1 MTTIEA
7 LRLKIDPLQLENQHL
22 EAQNLKLA
30 QEKPTTAVMVECEL
44 EKNRY
49 KDECEILMVENGQ
62 LKALYEELLKK
73 IEEESVSKLVDG
85 DKANETATIMQQL
98 EAQQADVLHWK
109 SKCEQLEKNLV
120 CLESWKIK
128 CSDLERELNALE
140 GWKSKCAELQLK
152 VNQIENNLELECFR
166 AVAKERKQWE
176 AREQRLVQQLQ
187 ELQQHILPVRL
198 SSKGHHQSDIFMT
211 QNQGEV
217 GKLPQTQQVLQQVG
231 DKNMESSTAIVTDDH
246 IKGNSSG
253 FEELRLP
260 SQDAHAQS
268 LRQTVSG
275 DFCAGAVDRMEI
287 TRQHSKEG
295 IIEENS
301 PNILQTKME
310 HGPVDNIFPV
320 CSEPI
325 TAALLA
331 QQLPPLPKF
340 SGERNDGDMETFQD
354 WLEQFEMIANIC
366 GWSLQ
371 AKLVN
376 LVTRLRG
383 QAYAFF
389 RSCTI
394 QQKTSY
400 VLLVAE
406 LQKRFTPV
414 QLQTVQS
421 SLFHD
426 RKQKTGE
433 SVDDYAQDLR
443 TLFHKAYPYAQ
454 QGTQEAERLG
464 QLVLVNQFVARL
476 LEDIK
481 AKVVGIEGGFDQLLS
496 RARFEE
502 AKLRDLAATSS
513 LLPSSN
519 RVGLMLSTQ
528 SSGFTANPPG
538 SNNKQQKLTASRFHS
553 GGQRIGVRCYNCGS
567 PSHFV
572 IQCPYAARSRSTE
585 TSGIRNV
592 GHSTNKACV
601 SNVSPAE
608 VVSDNHEQTEK
619 REEKI
624 NHESNDT
631 DIGEDINKVVV
642 TMHGVTSTDVLG
654 DVKLGSVLTS
664 TVKVE
669 GEPVEALLDTGSPV
683 TIISLEWLLQV
694 LARQRCKGQN
704 PDEWKAEVENRLA
717 PTAMVLQNYSGD
729 KLRIVRQIRLTLAR
743 SGFVTET
750 FSSSTERSSC
760 KIADRN

>member
-1 MTTIEA
+1 MI
-7 LRLKIDPLQLENQHL
+7 
-22 EAQNLKLA
+22 
-30 QEKPTTAVMVECEL
+30 
-44 EKNRY
+44 
-49 KDECEILMVENGQ
+49 
-62 LKALYEELLKK
+62 
-73 IEEESVSKLVDG
+73 
-85 DKANETATIMQQL
+85 
-98 EAQQADVLHWK
+98 
-109 SKCEQLEKNLV
+109 
-120 CLESWKIK
+120 
-128 CSDLERELNALE
+128 
-140 GWKSKCAELQLK
+140 
-152 VNQIENNLELECFR
+152 
-166 AVAKERKQWE
+166 
-176 AREQRLVQQLQ
+176 
-187 ELQQHILPVRL
+187 
-198 SSKGHHQSDIFMT
+198 
-211 QNQGEV
+211 
-217 GKLPQTQQVLQQVG
+217 
-231 DKNMESSTAIVTDDH
+231 
-246 IKGNSSG
+246 GNSSG
-253 FEELRLP
+253 FEELWLP
-260 SQDAHAQS
+260 SQDAHVQS

-275 DFCAGAVDRMEI
+275 DFCAEAVDRMEI

-331 QQLPPLPKF
+331 QQLPPLPKS

-454 QGTQEAERLG
+454 QGTQEAEKLG
-464 QLVLVNQFVARL
+464 QLVLVNQFVAGL

-502 AKLRDLAATSS
+502 AKLCDLEATSS

-567 PSHFV
+567 PSHLV
-572 IQCPYAARSRSTE
+572 RQCPYAARSRSTE

-619 REEKI
+619 CEEKI
-624 NHESNDT
+624 NYESNDT

-664 TVKVE
+664 RVKVE

-683 TIISLEWLLQV
+683 TII
-694 LARQRCKGQN
+694 
-704 PDEWKAEVENRLA
+704 
-717 PTAMVLQNYSGD
+717 
-729 KLRIVRQIRLTLAR
+729 
-743 SGFVTET
+743 
-750 FSSSTERSSC
+750 
-760 KIADRN
+760 